1 MPSCATKSN
10 INEVVF
16 FLDILSAGQ
25 NKLAMLHPWGEG
37 KPPMVNFNPEYAW
50 LTRND
55 KGYITD
61 IRIGDRHYGF
71 DVNENGRVIGLRT
84 YPFADKIQAAAKVS
98 K

>member
-25 NKLAMLHPWGEG
+25 NKLAMLYPWCEG

-55 KGYITD
+55 KGHITD

-84 YPFADKIQAAAKVS
+84 YPFADKIQAAATAAK
-98 K
+98 

>member
-1 MPSCATKSN
+1 M
-10 INEVVF
+10 NEVVF

-61 IRIGDRHYGF
+61 VRIGDRH
-71 DVNENGRVIGLRT
+71 
-84 YPFADKIQAAAKVS
+84 
-98 K
+98 